1 MTHTRAG
8 LLASLT
14 LGILFRRLGLF
25 LTLAAFLMR
34 ACPNV
39 ARAANG
45 NNPLAS
51 QPVPAMT
58 TAGGAQVGKSTSP
71 GGFSVLG
78 ATQTGQTIFV
88 NLPSAQTLESAITQT
103 AGKLGDL
110 FDGKPALSGGFA
122 DSQTKHRGG
131 ALISAKLKGQDIR
144 GWIFCSVANTG
155 ATATVVYAAANASQP
170 DIATLFALMPAP
182 LKMQ

>member
-1 MTHTRAG
+1 MKEWPFKSN
-8 LLASLT
+8 SLV
-14 LGILFRRLGLF
+14 LFRRLGLV

-39 ARAANG
+39 AGAANG

-78 ATQTGQTIFV
+78 ATQTGQTLFV

-122 DSQTKHRGG
+122 DSQTKRRGG
-131 ALISAKLKGQDIR
+131 ALLTAKLKGRDIR
-144 GWIFCSVANTG
+144 GWIFCSVANAG
-155 ATATVVYAAANASQP
+155 VTATVV
-170 DIATLFALMPAP
+170 
-182 LKMQ
+182 